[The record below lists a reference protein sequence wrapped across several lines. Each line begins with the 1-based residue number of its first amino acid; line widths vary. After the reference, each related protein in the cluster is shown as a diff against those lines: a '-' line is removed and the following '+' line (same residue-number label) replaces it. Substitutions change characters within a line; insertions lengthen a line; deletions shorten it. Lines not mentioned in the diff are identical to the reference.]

1 MKTTYSFNI
10 WNHILQ
16 DGNSKFLAFYVE
28 KFQPFLTVTKLF
40 NWQIVADTYWFIF
53 LHWKGRLAVFLPS
66 LPILRAQHKSQRLT
80 EYMDSLGSE
89 TAFTLYKLTV
99 NGCICGK
106 WVLNFKK
113 KKNAGQKAGPCL
125 FLSRGELQHLSSSID
140 NGSIQVLHCVSK
152 SESHV
157 NCKYRAPSQI
167 QPLRSSNQSRLW
179 NEVAVQDG
187 LPIAPCAKGGCPSV
201 RRI

>member
-40 NWQIVADTYWFIF
+40 NWQIVADIYWSIF
-53 LHWKGRLAVFLPS
+53 LQWKGRLAVFLPS

-113 KKNAGQKAGPCL
+113 KKTQDKKPAPVCSWAEASCNTSAAPLIMALFRYYTVWARARAMWTANTELRRKYSHWGAQINHVSEMRWRYRTGCL
-125 FLSRGELQHLSSSID
+125 
-140 NGSIQVLHCVSK
+140 
-152 SESHV
+152 
-157 NCKYRAPSQI
+157 
-167 QPLRSSNQSRLW
+167 
-179 NEVAVQDG
+179 
-187 LPIAPCAKGGCPSV
+187 
-201 RRI
+201 